1 MRGSLTK
8 KIFLWAALLAIGVCW
23 AIAPA
28 MAANEKPNIVV
39 IWGDDIGIT
48 DVSAYSFGM
57 MGFKTPNIDRIA
69 KEGMMFTDYYAE
81 QSCTAGRSTFITGQL
96 TARNGLSKVGMPAAE
111 QGLKDQSITLA
122 QVLKQLGYA
131 TGQFGKNHLGDR
143 NEYLPTVHGFDEFYG
158 NLYHLNAEEEPELP
172 DYPKNPEFKKK
183 YGPRGVMNCVA
194 TDFFDKT
201 EDPRWG
207 VVGKQFCKDTGPLT
221 KKRMETIDDDIQAR
235 SQDFIERQVEA
246 DKPFF
251 MWTNFTHMH
260 LRTHTKPS
268 SLGQAGPHQSNY
280 HDTMIDH
287 DKNVGAILDT
297 IDKLG
302 IADNTIVIYG
312 TDNGP
317 HMNTWPDGAMT
328 PFRNEK
334 NSGWEGAFR
343 VPAMIRWPGHIKPGQ
358 ITTEIFSGLDW
369 FPTLVAAA
377 GDPDIKDKLKKGYKA
392 GGKKFKNHLDG
403 YNQLPY
409 LTGKEE
415 KSRRKI
421 IWYFSDELDLLAVRY
436 NNWKLHFM
444 VQDQAG
450 TLEIWQREFRDMRVP
465 LVINLRADP
474 FERAPITSNTYWDW
488 VIDHVFLI
496 YPLHDELGAL
506 MATFEEFPPVQLPG
520 SFTVGGVKKALFQLE
535 SAGAGSH

>member
-1 MRGSLTK
+1 MVPISLNHHWNLISRT
-8 KIFLWAALLAIGVCW
+8 IL
-23 AIAPA
+23 P
-28 MAANEKPNIVV
+28 V
-39 IWGDDIGIT
+39 IWGDDVGMWNI
-48 DVSAYSFGM
+48 SAYHRGM
-57 MGFKTPNIDRIA
+57 MGGTTPNIDRIA
-69 KEGMMFTDYYAE
+69 DQGMIFMDHYA
-81 QSCTAGRSTFITGQL
+81 QASCTAGRAAFILGQYPL
-96 TARNGLSKVGMPAAE
+96 RTGLSTVGLPGAKE
-111 QGLKDQSITLA
+111 GIQDSDPTLA
-122 QVLKQLGYA
+122 QMLKPLGYA

-143 NEYLPTVHGFDEFYG
+143 DEHLPTNHGFDEFFG

-183 YGPRGVMNCVA
+183 YGPRGVMDCVA
-194 TDFFDKT
+194 TDTFDKT

-207 VVGKQFCKDTGPLT
+207 VVGKQKCKDTGPLT

-235 SQDFIERQVEA
+235 SQDFIERQVKA
-246 DKPFF
+246 KKPFF

-268 SLGQAGPHQSNY
+268 SLGQAGPDQGFY

-297 IDKLG
+297 LDKLG

-317 HMNTWPDGAMT
+317 HMNTWPDAAMT

-358 ITTEIFSGLDW
+358 VSTEIFSGLDW

-377 GDPDIKDKLKKGYKA
+377 GDPDITDKLKNGYKA
-392 GGKKFKNHLDG
+392 EGKTFKNHLDG

-409 LTGKEE
+409 LTDQEK
-415 KSRRKI
+415 KSRRNK
-421 IWYFSDELDLLAVRY
+421 IWYFSDDLDLLAARY

-450 TLEIWQREFRDMRVP
+450 TLEIWQREFRNMRMP
-465 LVINLRADP
+465 LFINLRMDP

-488 VIDHVFLI
+488 VIDHAFLI
-496 YPLHDELGAL
+496 YPLHEELAAL
-506 MATFEEFPPVQLPG
+506 AETFKEFPPAQLPG
-520 SFTVGGVKKALFQLE
+520 SFTVGGVQKALYQLE
-535 SAGAGSH
+535 AAGSGSH